1 MLELINTLRSIQMQ
15 TLKNRQVRF
24 VDYTLFSV
32 KKDYINI
39 LKSDYR
45 IRLFSHPRNMGV
57 WRKRID
63 GFLYS
68 RGQYILHINP
78 GDILADNYVL
88 KDLYDLVTKY
98 SLDAIRFSFAKTI
111 YRDRD
116 RGKFKKRFTF
126 NRLIT
131 YPEKYTMISY
141 GRLDFNVHV
150 FGYGTIY
157 NRLVRAS
164 IMRKGLDLLNKN
176 LLNAY
181 KDLWEDMWW
190 NDLIDRVSYSNL
202 AINRLGYIFLYDR
215 TKAIEP
221 RVRNKYFRNKTIR
234 EFIYFWYWDYSLL
247 PKYDDKKS
255 IVKTLRLYS
264 RDNNRFCGLPMN
276 LEFLTSKFNIY
287 ETLLKSLIKDP
298 FVEIEDK
305 EFVSILLDK
314 TMMKKL

>member
-1 MLELINTLRSIQMQ
+1 LRSIQFQ
-15 TLKNRQVRF
+15 TLKNIEIII
-24 VDYTLFSV
+24 VDDTLYSV
-32 KKDYINI
+32 KRDYINI
-39 LKSDYR
+39 LESDYR

-78 GDILADNYVL
+78 GDILADSYVL

-164 IMRKGLDLLNKN
+164 VMRKGLDLLNKD

-215 TKAIEP
+215 TKSIEP
-221 RVRNKYFRNKTIR
+221 RVRNKFLRNKTIR

-247 PKYDDKKS
+247 PKNDNKKS
-255 IVKTLRLYS
+255 IVNTLRLYS
-264 RDNNRFCGLPMN
+264 RYNNKFCGLSLN
-276 LEFLTSKFNIY
+276 LEFLTGKFNIY
-287 ETLLKSLIKDP
+287 EALLKSLIKDP
-298 FVEIEDK
+298 FVEEEDK
-305 EFVSILLDK
+305 GFVSLLLNK
-314 TMMKKL
+314 TKN